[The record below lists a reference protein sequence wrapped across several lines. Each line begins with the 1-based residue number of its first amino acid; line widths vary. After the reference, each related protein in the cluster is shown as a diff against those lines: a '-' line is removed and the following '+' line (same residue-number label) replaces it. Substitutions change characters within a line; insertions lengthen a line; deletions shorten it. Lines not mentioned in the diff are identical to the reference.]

1 METAGK
7 RRFVVRRVYEKEQ
20 PDPGAYQ
27 VLVDRLWPRGVKKA
41 DLALDAWLKDVA
53 PSSDLRRWYAH
64 DVDRYTEFA
73 RRYRD
78 ELSQPPARE
87 AVDGLLEI
95 GASRRVTL
103 LTATRDVDHSGARVL
118 CDHLATVGA

>member
-1 METAGK
+1 MKAAGAQ
-7 RRFVVRRVYEKEQ
+7 RFGVRRVYEE
-20 PDPGAYQ
+20 DESDRATYR

-53 PSSDLRRWYAH
+53 PSSDLRRWYSH
-64 DVDRYTEFA
+64 DVDRFAEFS
-73 RRYRD
+73 RRYRE

-95 GASRRVTL
+95 GSSRHVTL

-118 CDHLATVGA
+118 CDHLHTVGT